1 MLLLLLLPAQDA
13 FFFSFSYVYPEP
25 VLVK

>member
-1 MLLLLLLPAQDA
+1 MLLLLLPAQDA